1 MNFIKKNYKSI
12 LKYFGIYLF
21 VCICYIYILYFLK
34 FGDSLSFYAF
44 SHALK
49 NGQVMYNDFNI
60 ITTPLYVIFMSL
72 GLHIYDNYLMFIFEQ
87 AFLVTL
93 FVYFVNKNLGGK
105 KTLILFLLFIFY
117 IGIFHMTYNF
127 FTLFFLI
134 IIYYLEKNYSSKD
147 YLIGFIIGL
156 SILSKHVIGCMLLI
170 PMFIICFR
178 DRCKLFKRFVGVFI
192 PCFIFLIYLVIN
204 KSLYSFINLCFLG
217 LFDFSSNNSRPSGVL
232 FYLSILIVIIFIY
245 YIIRHKD
252 KKYLYYLPCSFFFAY
267 PIFDQHHFSYL
278 LFIFLFFLLDNYN
291 RKDIKKNKI
300 TYVFIVLFIFNI
312 LFFISILSLEKN
324 VIKCDSKRFSLFYTN
339 KPLCNTLREKKKV
352 LDKYCVNSKC
362 TIIDDY
368 GIVYN
373 TSRDADLS
381 YFDVTF
387 YGNLGYDG
395 TNMMIK
401 KIDSLKNNYFVIGT
415 FCLNDGKYGQHNKEV
430 IDYIIKNKTYV
441 GKDYDFIVYK

>member
-12 LKYFGIYLF
+12 LKYLGIYLF
-21 VCICYIYILYFLK
+21 VCICYIYIFYFLK
-34 FGDSLSFYAF
+34 FGDSLTFYSF

-49 NGQVMYNDFNI
+49 NGQVIYNDFNI

-87 AFLVTL
+87 ASLVTL
-93 FVYFVNKNLGGK
+93 FVYFVNNNLGGK
-105 KTLILFLLFIFY
+105 KTLILFLFFIFY
-117 IGIFHMTYNF
+117 ISMFYMTYNF
-127 FTLFFLI
+127 LTLFFLI

-178 DRCKLFKRFVGVFI
+178 NRGKLFKRLVGVFI
-192 PCFIFLIYLVIN
+192 PCFIFFIYLIIN

-217 LFDFSSNNSRPSGVL
+217 LFDFSSNNSRLSGFL

-245 YIIRHKD
+245 YIIKNKD
-252 KKYLYYLPCSFFFAY
+252 KKYLYYLPCAFLFVY
-267 PIFDQHHFSYL
+267 PIFDLHHFSYL
-278 LFIFLFFLLDNYN
+278 IFLFLFCMIDNCFFKFSKYE
-291 RKDIKKNKI
+291 KNVI
-300 TYVFIVLFIFNI
+300 TFFIIFNI
-312 LFFISILSLEKN
+312 LLFINITNLNKNSN
-324 VIKCDSKRFSLFYTN
+324 VIRCDNERFSLFYT
-339 KPLCNTLREKKKV
+339 KEDVCKILKKKT
-352 LDKYCVNSKC
+352 LSFDKYCLKSKC
-362 TIIDDY
+362 VIIDGNSTFY
-368 GIVYN
+368 KTTRNIN
-373 TSRDADLS
+373 LN

-401 KIDSLKNNYFVIGT
+401 KIDSLKNNYYVIGT
-415 FCLNDGKYGQHNKEV
+415 FCLNDGKYGQYNKEV

-441 GKDYDFIVYK
+441 GKDCDFIVYK